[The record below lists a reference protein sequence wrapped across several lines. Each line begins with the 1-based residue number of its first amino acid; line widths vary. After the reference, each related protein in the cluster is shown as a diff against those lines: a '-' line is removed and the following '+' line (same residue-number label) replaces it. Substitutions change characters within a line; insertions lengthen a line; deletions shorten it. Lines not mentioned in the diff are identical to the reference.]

1 MMEVIYTLIGL
12 FVLLLVIVLVKT
24 IKFKPILYPEM
35 KKKYEIDEIHVL
47 ESLSQKIK
55 IPTISYLDSKRID
68 KKAFLDFKQHLKDR
82 YPLINETATY
92 KEIGT
97 GVLYHIKGEKQD
109 EPTVLMAHFDVV
121 PVEGNW
127 TFEPFCGDIDQSHIY
142 GRGTLD
148 TKSSLNA
155 VMEALEYSLSK
166 GKIFKNDLYISFSGD
181 EETYGQTQHLM
192 VEHFKKED
200 IKPYMVLDEGG
211 AIVSNMFPG
220 VKEKVAVVGI
230 AEKGFMNLKITAYSK
245 GGHSSTPPKD
255 TALTLLSKAVIK
267 LNKSKTFKLKI
278 TKPVRILFDTLAPR
292 SKSFMI
298 KVLFANLWLFSPIV
312 KLIAKLSGG
321 ELLSMF
327 KTTQAFTTSK
337 ASDALNVLP
346 TEASVGIN
354 YRLRPL
360 ESSETVIKKIK
371 KVIKNDEI
379 KVEVISVCEAS
390 TTSVIDDAFAF
401 VRQSIKQTW
410 PEVIVTPYLMVATS
424 DSRHYHE
431 ICERVYKFS
440 PMDVSKADLKLIHG
454 EDEKISRENVI
465 NGTNF
470 YINLIEKL

>member
-1 MMEVIYTLIGL
+1 MMEIIYSLIGL
-12 FVLLLVIVLVKT
+12 FVLLFVIILVNT
-24 IKFKPILYPEM
+24 INFKPILYPEM
-35 KKKYEIDEIHVL
+35 KKKHEIDEVRVL

-55 IPTISYLDSKRID
+55 IPTISYLDPKRVN
-68 KKAFLDFKQHLKDR
+68 KKAFLNFKQHLKDR
-82 YPLINETATY
+82 YPLINERATY

-97 GVLYHIKGEKQD
+97 GVIYHIKGKKQD

-155 VMEALEYSLSK
+155 IMEALEFSLSK
-166 GKIFKNDLYISFSGD
+166 NKTFKNDLYISFSGD
-181 EETYGQTQHLM
+181 EEIYGPTQHLM
-192 VEHFKKED
+192 VEYFKKEN

-220 VKEKVAVVGI
+220 VKKKVAVIGI
-230 AEKGFMNLKITAYSK
+230 AEKGFMNLKLTAHSK
-245 GGHSSTPPKD
+245 GGHASTPPKN
-255 TALTLLSKAVIK
+255 TALTILSKAVVK
-267 LNKSKTFKLKI
+267 LNRSKKFKLQL
-278 TKPVRILFDTLAPR
+278 TKPVRILFDTLAPH

-298 KVLFANLWLFSPIV
+298 KVIFANLWLFTPVV
-312 KLIAKLSGG
+312 KLIAKISGG
-321 ELLSMF
+321 EMLSMF
-327 KTTQAFTTSK
+327 KTTQAFTTSN
-337 ASDALNVLP
+337 ASDAINVLP

-354 YRLRPL
+354 YRLRPNENSDYVVRL
-360 ESSETVIKKIK
+360 INKILKKE
-371 KVIKNDEI
+371 DI
-379 KVEVISVCEAS
+379 KVEVIAVCEAS
-390 TTSVIDDAFAF
+390 TTSVIDDGFALI
-401 VRQSIKQTW
+401 RQSIKQTW

-440 PMDVSKADLKLIHG
+440 PMDVSKEDLKLIHG
-454 EDEKISRENVI
+454 LDEKITRENVI
-465 NGTNF
+465 NGANF